1 VLRKQELLSRRKR
14 RLNSRYF
21 EGGQKSRRSGRPH
34 CSPYLST
41 SSLSRFDG
49 RQVTGKRSTGRR
61 TFSWDPY
68 SRVRRRVLQR
78 LRDGV
83 LLMLRIVG
91 LCIAIT
97 VGVLMVVNAGFML
110 ASPRAWFQLPGWIRA
125 QGSLTE
131 EKYGGGWGAA
141 QIRITGAVML
151 AAVVWVLYELLA
163 RRR

>member
-1 VLRKQELLSRRKR
+1 
-14 RLNSRYF
+14 
-21 EGGQKSRRSGRPH
+21 
-34 CSPYLST
+34 
-41 SSLSRFDG
+41 
-49 RQVTGKRSTGRR
+49 
-61 TFSWDPY
+61 
-68 SRVRRRVLQR
+68 